1 MFYLSAIA
9 NPAHAGT
16 SLSDRMAVQAGVKT
30 EIAKDLASPYS
41 PHERLSGR
49 TCLDGRPVD
58 GFQGEILEYWVNLE
72 CAFCGIE
79 EPLKAQRDNPICVLL
94 CGISPRM
101 NMANPSKKP

>member
-1 MFYLSAIA
+1 
-9 NPAHAGT
+9 
-16 SLSDRMAVQAGVKT
+16 MAVQAWRQT
-30 EIAKDLASPYS
+30 EIAKGTLLPLIPRMNAFPAEHVWTADPWTA
-41 PHERLSGR
+41 
-49 TCLDGRPVD
+49 
-58 GFQGEILEYWVNLE
+58 FQGEILEYWVNLE

>member
-1 MFYLSAIA
+1 MSRQHKALLATTIFTMCTLAFFTS
-9 NPAHAGT
+9 PLHAGT

-30 EIAKDLASPYS
+30 EIAKDLASLYS

-72 CAFCGIE
+72 WCA
-79 EPLKAQRDNPICVLL
+79 V
-94 CGISPRM
+94 
-101 NMANPSKKP
+101 